1 MKAHLIQIT
10 VIALAI
16 AGALVASP
24 ASARP
29 RDPESFEYPQHRCAA
44 GYEATCRPL
53 PSDKAVG
60 RYVSWNPRETNDGL
74 PRHAVPCER
83 N

>member
-29 RDPESFEYPQHRCAA
+29 RDPDNFRGPPRSEGDCLWRASYGDPYLGICGSGSPRPATTQPAA
-44 GYEATCRPL
+44 
-53 PSDKAVG
+53 
-60 RYVSWNPRETNDGL
+60 
-74 PRHAVPCER
+74 
-83 N
+83 